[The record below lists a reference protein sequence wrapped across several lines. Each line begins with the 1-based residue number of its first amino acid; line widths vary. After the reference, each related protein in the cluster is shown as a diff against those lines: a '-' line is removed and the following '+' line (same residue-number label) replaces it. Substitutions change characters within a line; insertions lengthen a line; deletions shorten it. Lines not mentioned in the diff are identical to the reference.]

1 MTRLTPVP
9 TLAGGAPSFGDLWA
23 SGGNLPDPGSAALV
37 TDSGKTPVFILALL
51 AGFVSSG
58 LLDRPFRDGSD

>member
-1 MTRLTPVP
+1 MTSLTPVP
-9 TLAGGAPSFGDLWA
+9 TLAGGAPSLGDLWG
-23 SGGNLPDPGSAALV
+23 SGGSLADPGVAALV
-37 TDSGKTPVFILALL
+37 TGSGKTPVFILALL